1 MLEPDRISPR
11 SETRD
16 EVFTKRYAQLLAWA
30 LRLTNQHRASAED
43 LVQDAF
49 IQFTRGRTNLA
60 EIENVDGYLHRMLR
74 NMNLSRLS
82 RITEQ
87 IQGKTISIAEQEL
100 LQLNSQT
107 VELQRRL
114 QFHEDLQRICQYAC
128 TRKET
133 SRAGSVLILRFFFE
147 YTPSEIAQVLCSSRH
162 CVDQWQRFAR
172 REVKLYLEDPE
183 RLKFVKS
190 QAQVSLPKIQLF
202 DARDSLPDQLR
213 QLIFSAR
220 TGECIKTDELEDIYR
235 LRRENALTSTR
246 LGHIASCPNC
256 LDEVNRILSLPS
268 LAERYS
274 PESGDH
280 QRRPPANRG
289 GGSSGDS
296 GDGPIGLSTK
306 FRQRLEE
313 VVNHKPKELRISVNS
328 IPVGSIAINADS
340 SELKLNLGP
349 DDHIEFI
356 DIRSEED
363 TRLLF
368 FSPAEKYNDL
378 VEQWAEIELGDDRTL
393 TASLSTNNGTKT
405 LQISYTIAPL
415 IEVRPE
421 FITAQAGCGRSDR
434 PEGFDLIS
442 RRLLEAIASLKR
454 NGWWMNPVLVTLSL
468 VLLVVAAALFF
479 KTPPDNNLLDESRLR
494 EETSTL
500 AGKAITYQVV
510 QLEELNSK
518 REVTAKRRV
527 ETWRDPL
534 RNRRARL
541 VYNEA
546 QLLIAGTWEENDG
559 SRTIY
564 HHGSGLVREK
574 IGSAAELSFDDPWL
588 LDVST
593 SQFQSIIG
601 ATAKNT
607 QISESA
613 STYTIRWNA
622 DHVARLVG
630 NSRLLAATLTL
641 TKPELHAVAQFY
653 TLERAGEIREYHFTE
668 EKFQTFNERDIA
680 PDVFS
685 PEATVGSA
693 IPEGTKQPG
702 RKESTHNSSTPS
714 LHSGVASLEL
724 EIEVAYLLDKAKG
737 DRNEQISFTRM
748 ASGSL
753 QITGVVD
760 TKERKAEVLESLS
773 PVRNNA
779 LVQIHLVTASEI
791 TQSQTN
797 GKLIQHAAENTP
809 DQIPMDQEL
818 RAYFSKMNKDADV
831 DVSTRNFASQVV
843 DHAYRALFQ
852 AIELKGLTSRFVKT
866 DLRRVAPEA
875 RAKWQQLL
883 RAHAVAF
890 ANETRQLRNQLQPVF
905 FGGNFEHSVEDT
917 DQIRDDQ
924 ELASA
929 VERLN
934 RLALFNNQTIRA
946 AFTISS
952 HGESSAA
959 KSKEFWR
966 TLIDAE
972 QLAVHIKV
980 YSE

>member
-1 MLEPDRISPR
+1 MLEPDRLSPR
-11 SETRD
+11 SETRE

-82 RITEQ
+82 RVTEQ

-128 TRKET
+128 SRKET

-183 RLKFVKS
+183 RLKFVRS

-213 QLIFSAR
+213 HLIFSAR
-220 TGECIKTDELEDIYR
+220 TGECIKSNELEDIYR
-235 LRRENALTSTR
+235 LRRENALTSAR
-246 LGHIASCPNC
+246 LGHIASCPKC

-268 LAERYS
+268 LAERYT
-274 PESGDH
+274 PGSGDH

-296 GDGPIGLSTK
+296 GNGPTGLSTK

-340 SELKLNLGP
+340 SELMLNLGA
-349 DDHIEFI
+349 DNQIDFI

-378 VEQWAEIELGDDRTL
+378 LEQWAEIELSDDRTL
-393 TASLSTNNGTKT
+393 AACVSTDNGTKT
-405 LQISYTIAPL
+405 LRISYTIAPL

-421 FITAQAGCGRSDR
+421 FITAQAGCGRSER
-434 PEGFDLIS
+434 PEGFSFIS
-442 RRLLEAIASLKR
+442 ARLLEVIASLKR
-454 NGWWMNPVLVTLSL
+454 NAWWMNPVLVALSL

-479 KTPPDNNLLDESRLR
+479 KARPDSSLLDESRLR
-494 EETSTL
+494 EETSAL
-500 AGKAITYQVV
+500 AGKVITYQVV
-510 QLEELNSK
+510 QLEELNS
-518 REVTAKRRV
+518 RGEVTAKRRV
-527 ETWRDPL
+527 ETWRDRL

-541 VYNEA
+541 VYDEA
-546 QLLIAGTWEENDG
+546 QLLIGGTWEDNDG

-574 IGSAAELSFDDPWL
+574 RGPAELSFDDPWL
-588 LDVST
+588 LDVT
-593 SQFQSIIG
+593 TTQFQSIIG
-601 ATAKNT
+601 SVAKNL
-607 QISESA
+607 QISESD
-613 STYTIRWNA
+613 STYTVRWNA

-630 NSRLLAATLTL
+630 SSRLLAATLTL
-641 TKPELHAVAQFY
+641 TKPQLHAVAQFY
-653 TLERAGEIREYHFTE
+653 TLESAGEIREYHFTE
-668 EKFQTFNERDIA
+668 EKFQTFDDRDIA

-685 PEATVGSA
+685 PEAIVSST
-693 IPEGTKQPG
+693 IPEATKQPG
-702 RKESTHNSSTPS
+702 RKESTHNSSMPS

-748 ASGSL
+748 ASGCL

-760 TKERKAEVLESLS
+760 TEERKAEVLESLS
-773 PVRNNA
+773 SVRNNA
-779 LVQIHLVTASEI
+779 LVQIHLVTASEL

-797 GKLIQHAAENTP
+797 AETIQHGAENTP

-818 RAYFSKMNKDADV
+818 RAYFSKINKDADL
-831 DVSTRNFASQVV
+831 DASTRNFASQVV
-843 DHAYRALFQ
+843 HHAYRALFQ
-852 AIELKGLTSRFVKT
+852 AIELKGLTGRFANT
-866 DLRRVAPEA
+866 DLRTVTPEA
-875 RAKWQQLL
+875 RAKWQQLI
-883 RAHAVAF
+883 RSHAVAF

-905 FGGNFEHSVEDT
+905 FAGNFEQSVEDT
-917 DQIRDDQ
+917 DPIRDDQ

-934 RLALFNNQTIRA
+934 QLTLFNNQTIRA

-952 HGESSAA
+952 HGESSTA
-959 KSKEFWR
+959 KSKQFWR

-972 QLAVHIKV
+972 QLAVHIKA

>member
-11 SETRD
+11 SETRE

-87 IQGKTISIAEQEL
+87 IQGKTISFAEQEL
-100 LQLNSQT
+100 LLLNSQT

-114 QFHEDLQRICQYAC
+114 QFHEDLQRVCQYAC

-147 YTPSEIAQVLCSSRH
+147 YTPTEIAQVLCSSRH

-190 QAQVSLPKIQLF
+190 QARVSLPKIQLF
-202 DARDSLPDQLR
+202 DAGDSLPDQLR

-235 LRRENALTSTR
+235 LRRENALTSAR

-268 LAERYS
+268 LAERYT

-296 GDGPIGLSTK
+296 DDGSTGLSTK

-313 VVNHKPKELRISVNS
+313 VVNHKPKQLRVSVNS

-340 SELKLNLGP
+340 SELILNLGA
-349 DDHIEFI
+349 DDLIDFI

-368 FSPAEKYNDL
+368 FSPGEKYNEL
-378 VEQWAEIELGDDRTL
+378 VEQCAEIELSDDRTL
-393 TASLSTNNGTKT
+393 AACLSTNNGTKT
-405 LQISYTIAPL
+405 LRISYTSAPL
-415 IEVRPE
+415 IEVKPE
-421 FITAQAGCGRSDR
+421 FITALGERH
-434 PEGFDLIS
+434 EGFNFIS
-442 RRLLEAIASLKR
+442 GPLLEAIASFKR
-454 NGWWMNPVLVTLSL
+454 NRWWMNPVLVAVSL
-468 VLLVVAAALFF
+468 VLLVGAAALFF
-479 KTPPDNNLLDESRLR
+479 KARPDNSLLDESRLH
-494 EETSTL
+494 EESAAL

-518 REVTAKRRV
+518 GEVTAKRRV
-527 ETWRDPL
+527 EKWRDLL
-534 RNRRARL
+534 RNRRARM
-541 VYNEA
+541 VYDEA
-546 QLLIAGTWEENDG
+546 QLLIAGSWEENDG
-559 SRTIY
+559 SRTVY
-564 HHGSGLVREK
+564 HHGSGLVRDK
-574 IGSAAELSFDDPWL
+574 NDPAAELSFDDPWL
-588 LDVST
+588 LDLST

-601 ATAKNT
+601 PAAKNT
-607 QISESA
+607 QISESD
-613 STYTIRWNA
+613 STYTIRWNG

-641 TKPELHAVAQFY
+641 TKPQLHAVEQSY
-653 TLERAGEIREYHFTE
+653 TLESAGEIREYHFTE
-668 EKFQTFNERDIA
+668 EKFQTFNDRDIA

-685 PEATVGSA
+685 PEAIVSST
-693 IPEGTKQPG
+693 IPEANKQPS
-702 RKESTHNSSTPS
+702 RKESTHNSSTPF
-714 LHSGVASLEL
+714 LHSGVASPEL

-779 LVQIHLVTASEI
+779 LVQIHLLTASEV

-797 GKLIQHAAENTP
+797 TKIIQHPSENTP
-809 DQIPMDQEL
+809 DQIPVDQEL

-831 DVSTRNFASQVV
+831 DASTRNFASQIV
-843 DHAYRALFQ
+843 DQAYRALFQ
-852 AIELKGLTSRFVKT
+852 AIELKGLTGRFAKT
-866 DLRRVAPEA
+866 DLRTVTPEA
-875 RAKWQQLL
+875 RAKWQQLI

-890 ANETRQLRNQLQPVF
+890 ANETRQLRTQLQPVF

-924 ELASA
+924 ELANTI
-929 VERLN
+929 ERLN

-952 HGESSAA
+952 DGEKSAA
-959 KSKEFWR
+959 KSQEFWR

-972 QLAVHIKV
+972 QLAVRIKA

>member
-1 MLEPDRISPR
+1 MLEPDRLSPR

-16 EVFTKRYAQLLAWA
+16 EVFTRRYAQLLAWA

-60 EIENVDGYLHRMLR
+60 EIENIDGYLHRMLR

-235 LRRENALTSTR
+235 LRRENALTSAR

-268 LAERYS
+268 LAERYT

-280 QRRPPANRG
+280 HRRPPANRG

-296 GDGPIGLSTK
+296 GDGPTGLSTK

-328 IPVGSIAINADS
+328 IPVGSIAINTDS
-340 SELKLNLGP
+340 SALILNLGA

-378 VEQWAEIELGDDRTL
+378 VEQWAEIELSDDRTV
-393 TASLSTNNGTKT
+393 AACLSTNNGTKT
-405 LQISYTIAPL
+405 LRISYTIAPL
-415 IEVRPE
+415 VEARPE
-421 FITAQAGCGRSDR
+421 FINAQADCGRSDVT
-434 PEGFDLIS
+434 EGFNFLP
-442 RRLLEAIASLKR
+442 RFLEAMASLKR
-454 NGWWMNPVLVTLSL
+454 NGWWMNPAFVTLSL

-479 KTPPDNNLLDESRLR
+479 KAPPDNSLLDESRLR

-510 QLEELNSK
+510 LLEQLNSK
-518 REVTAKRRV
+518 GEVTAKRRV
-527 ETWRDPL
+527 ETWRDAL

-546 QLLIAGTWEENDG
+546 QLLIAGTWEENHG
-559 SRTIY
+559 SRTTY

-574 IGSAAELSFDDPWL
+574 VGPDAAVSFDDPWL
-588 LDVST
+588 LDVSA

-601 ATAKNT
+601 PTAKNT
-607 QISESA
+607 QISESD
-613 STYTIRWNA
+613 SNYTIRWNA
-622 DHVARLVG
+622 DHVARFVG
-630 NSRLLAATLTL
+630 NSRLLAATITL
-641 TKPELHAVAQFY
+641 TKPKLHAVAQFY
-653 TLERAGEIREYHFTE
+653 TLESAGEIREYHFTE

-685 PEATVGSA
+685 PEALVGSA
-693 IPEGTKQPG
+693 IPEGTKQPR
-702 RKESTHNSSTPS
+702 RKESTHNLSTPS
-714 LHSGVASLEL
+714 FHSGVASLEL

-748 ASGSL
+748 ANGYL
-753 QITGVVD
+753 QIAGVVD

-779 LVQIHLVTASEI
+779 LVQIHLVTASEV

-797 GKLIQHAAENTP
+797 AKIIQHAAENTP

-818 RAYFSKMNKDADV
+818 RAYFSKINKDADI
-831 DVSTRNFASQVV
+831 DASTRNFASQVV

-852 AIELKGLTSRFVKT
+852 AIELKGLTGRFAKT
-866 DLRRVAPEA
+866 DLRTVTPEA
-875 RAKWQQLL
+875 RAKWQQLI

-934 RLALFNNQTIRA
+934 RLALVNNQTIRA

-972 QLAVHIKV
+972 QLAVHIKA
-980 YSE
+980 YSQ